1 MMEWIILF
9 FLGLFSGVVGSLI
22 GLGGGIIIVPSL
34 LFLGTYTDWISNV
47 TPQITVGTSSL
58 VIIFTGLSST
68 LMFMKHKTVDYISG
82 LLFFIGSAPGSIIG
96 AMTNKYLNAE
106 EFSLYFGLFMIFI
119 SFTLMIRG
127 KLKPVSASTSRFR
140 ISRTNVD
147 VKGNTDTYSFNIFF
161 GIFISF
167 VVGFLGGIF
176 GIGGGSLMVP
186 AMLLIFRFPAHIAI
200 ATSMFLIF
208 LSSTVSSYT
217 HFTLGNIDWLIAIAL
232 IPGAWIGA
240 KLGAIINQHLKAETL
255 VKVLRVT
262 LILIG
267 IRLIL

>member
-9 FLGLFSGVVGSLI
+9 LLGLFSGVVGSLI

-34 LFLGTYTDWISNV
+34 LFLGTYTDWINNV

-127 KLKPVSASTSRFR
+127 KLKPVAASTSRFR
-140 ISRTNVD
+140 ISRSNVD
-147 VKGNTDTYSFNIFF
+147 VKGNRDTYSFNIFF
-161 GIFISF
+161 GIFIAF

-186 AMLLIFRFPAHIAI
+186 AMLLIFKFPAHIAI